1 MRVFTVVGPSQSG
14 KSTLVTAL
22 AGLEGSRAQTMTLA
36 GEVKVTKFDF
46 MGDNWAAFEVPGGL
60 DSAAY
65 IGPLLAA
72 SDAAILCAPAELDA
86 AVLNAP
92 YLRKLEDSGVPT
104 FAFINK
110 IDTSTDRVADLV
122 ASLQSYS
129 AHGIILRQV
138 PMRAD
143 GEVVGAID
151 LISERAWKYQESQ
164 PSKLVELPE
173 AMMAREQE
181 ARSDLLESL
190 ADFDDTLLEQ
200 IIEDQVPGS
209 DSVYGVATRVLQHH
223 DLIPALLG
231 SAENGNGVFRL
242 MKSLRHETPNVEAIS
257 ERLGLSS
264 GVKAAAAVGDTL
276 PHIGKATLLRA
287 LAPISSGVQLGG
299 DSIGGLTDIGSNTQF
314 SGLEPGEI
322 GLAIKSDHLVPG
334 QFLTDVGTEDM
345 PPWSKSNSP
354 ALKRLTHPVNERDEG
369 KLSSALQRLA
379 ELDPG
384 LTIAQD
390 EATGLR
396 EVGLQGTQHLRSFTE
411 RLKNSFGIEVECSEV
426 PTALRETIRR
436 GIEKHHRHRKQSG
449 GAGQFADVVMQIA
462 PQPLGAG
469 FTFTETVKGGAVPR
483 NYIPAV
489 EHGVKEAL
497 AEGPHGHPVVDIAV
511 TLTDGKH
518 HSVDSSD
525 FAFRTAGKNGIRDAL
540 NELGTVLLQPIM
552 NVHIHVPS
560 IFAGGL
566 VQTVTGLKGQVLR
579 FEGHPTATGWDVFEA
594 LLPMASEEDLARAL
608 SSATRGT
615 AWFES
620 KLHQYEELRVAVGA

>member
-14 KSTLVTAL
+14 KSTLVAAL
-22 AGLEGSRAQTMTLA
+22 AGLEGSRAQSITLA
-36 GEVKVTKFDF
+36 DEVTVTKFEF
-46 MGDNWAAFEVPGGL
+46 MGDSWAAFEVPGGL

-86 AVLNAP
+86 AVLSAP
-92 YLRKLEDSGVPT
+92 YLRKIEDSGVPT

-110 IDTSTDRVADLV
+110 IDASTDRVADLV
-122 ASLQSYS
+122 ASLQAYS

-138 PMRAD
+138 PMRTD

-151 LISERAWKYQESQ
+151 LISERAWKYQEGE

-173 AMMAREQE
+173 AMVAREQE

-242 MKSLRHETPNVEAIS
+242 MKSLRHETPGVDALR
-257 ERLGLSS
+257 ERLGLSEA
-264 GVKAAAAVGDTL
+264 VLAAGALGDTL
-276 PHIGKATLLRA
+276 PHIGKAVVLRA
-287 LAPISSGVQLGG
+287 LSTVENGSQIGG
-299 DSIGGLTDIGSNTQF
+299 DTIGGLNDIGSNSQIPK
-314 SGLEPGEI
+314 LEPGAI

-334 QFLTDVGTEDM
+334 RYFTASGTEAM
-345 PPWSKSNSP
+345 PPWTEANTPS
-354 ALKRLTHPVNERDEG
+354 LKRLAHPINERDEG
-369 KLSSALQRLA
+369 KLSSALHRLA

-384 LTIAQD
+384 LTVSQD

-396 EVGLQGTQHLRSFTE
+396 ELGLQGTQHLRRFTE

-426 PTALRETIRR
+426 PTALRETVRR
-436 GIEKHHRHRKQSG
+436 GMEKHHRHRKQSG

-462 PQPLGAG
+462 PQPLGSG

-489 EHGVKEAL
+489 KHGVEDAL
-497 AEGPHGHPVVDIAV
+497 AEGPKGHPVVDISV

-579 FEGHPTATGWDVFEA
+579 FEGHPSATGWDVFEA
-594 LLPMASEEDLARAL
+594 LLPMASEEDLSRAL

-615 AWFES
+615 AWFDS